1 MMMLQFPRCL
11 IDMCLILV
19 SQPPFPASSCSIL
32 VHQVRKCI
40 TFFPTSGP
48 LHMRLPFIWNA
59 LFFPVCQSAST
70 HLQSQFRCH
79 FLREAFPEPSTLDL
93 CPHCMLTQQ
102 LKAVFF
108 VAFTSFSQPICDY
121 LIKICLFHQMGI
133 PGGSVVKN
141 PPAKSGDLLPESG
154 RSPGEGNSN
163 PLQYSCLDRGSWG
176 GYSPWGHTRVGPD
189 LTTKQQLPLDCK
201 QRFSLLCSLLCL
213 QWPAKQYLMRAQIIL
228 SLFAR
233 PLKHAF
239 G

>member
-1 MMMLQFPRCL
+1 
-11 IDMCLILV
+11 
-19 SQPPFPASSCSIL
+19 
-32 VHQVRKCI
+32 
-40 TFFPTSGP
+40 
-48 LHMRLPFIWNA
+48 
-59 LFFPVCQSAST
+59 
-70 HLQSQFRCH
+70 
-79 FLREAFPEPSTLDL
+79 
-93 CPHCMLTQQ
+93 
-102 LKAVFF
+102 
-108 VAFTSFSQPICDY
+108 
-121 LIKICLFHQMGI
+121 MGI

-176 GYSPWGHTRVGPD
+176 GYSPWGHTRVGHD

-239 G
+239 GWGPRNHHLQDWLMCPHLMKFSQRPFWFLTYLVSCGSD